1 MSLRICSCMS
11 LGIMEN
17 ICWVY
22 SNIDIKIWG
31 GVFLLHSCLLV
42 PYFSWKYFH
51 MCHHNNTGSIDRN
64 EVFIPKKKKEI
75 AVVGAGGWRV
85 TEYL

>member
-17 ICWVY
+17 ICW
-22 SNIDIKIWG
+22 
-31 GVFLLHSCLLV
+31 VFLLHSCLLV